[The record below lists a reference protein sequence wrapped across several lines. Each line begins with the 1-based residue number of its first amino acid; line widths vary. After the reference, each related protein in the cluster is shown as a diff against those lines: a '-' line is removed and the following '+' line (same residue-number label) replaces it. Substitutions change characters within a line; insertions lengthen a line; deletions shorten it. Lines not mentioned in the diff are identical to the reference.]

1 MKFLEMRRQFIKSQD
16 SRHSDIQLGSSQL
29 AGGSILRLVT
39 GDLGEILMYFLTVSL
54 VFILVCYK

>member
-16 SRHSDIQLGSSQL
+16 SRHSDIHLGSSQL